1 MERKW
6 RRSSE
11 WPVLWLSF
19 SLACLSQ
26 AVAELNYSVA
36 EEVPQG
42 SVVGNIAKDL
52 GLNTQ
57 RISERNLRIISDSS
71 AQYFEINSVSG
82 ALVIKEIIDRE
93 VMCELSSTCSL
104 HLQVILQ
111 NPLEMH
117 RVVVEILD
125 VNDNAPQFPARNTT
139 LDISEAAGP
148 GTRFRLESAHDPDV
162 GINSLRTYQLASND
176 FFALT
181 VETKSD
187 GSKFPELVLEK
198 ALDRETQEGFRLLL
212 TAVDG
217 GQPEKSGTTLV
228 HINILDVN
236 DNAPVFDQPV
246 IKVSLLE
253 NSPPG
258 TLVTQL
264 NATDIDSGLNGQIT
278 YHFSKYTSDK
288 ILKLF
293 SVDSKTGEILVTGD
307 IDYEMADMYD
317 VTLQARDS
325 GNPAMEGSCNVKIEV
340 VDVNDNTPE
349 VTLTS
354 LTSSIREDAEPG
366 TVIALISAKDL
377 DSGKNG
383 KMTLKVASGLPFKLM
398 SVFGEHYKLVTDG
411 RLDRE
416 TVAEYKV
423 VVTATDA
430 GTPPLSSHNAFVVAL
445 SDVNDNAPT
454 FSQSSYSVDI
464 TENNAPGTLI
474 VTVSAFDPDFGENAR
489 LLYSILESPVQGT
502 SVASYVYINQDNGN
516 IVTMRSL
523 DYEQMNAF
531 QIHVQVRDS
540 GSPPRTSNVTVHVFV
555 VDQNDN
561 PPVILYPAHNAEEG
575 VQLTIPSSAPVGHV
589 VGKIVAVDP
598 DSGYNAWLSYSI
610 PPGQDA
616 ALFSINPHSG
626 QLCTTRKLAE
636 DDKDV
641 IGTTYSFSVVVKDN
655 GELAQL
661 SSSVSVTVTVE
672 EEGADTTSDSH
683 MISRRGPD
691 WMTNSTLYLI
701 AALAAVTGVFLITM
715 VVLLVRCLQHRTDSD
730 CCYPRK
736 GLRTRPSYHQ
746 RNNKDLHLQLNTDGP
761 IRYMEVVGGTQEPY
775 TRTYRPCYS
784 TLSSRSDFVF
794 VKTPMLS
801 HNNTLN
807 MTLTRKHLTNSVNE
821 QKPPNQ
827 DWRFN
832 QNQRPGPSGAAATP
846 EVAVGTGP
854 WPNPPTEA
862 EQLQALMAAANGA
875 SHTSS
880 PPLYSSPRSCLLIS
894 EVSEATNTL
903 TPGTMGLS
911 TRYSPQFTLQHVPD
925 YRQNVYIPGST
936 ATLTSNPQQQ
946 QQQQLQLQQQML
958 PNMPPQQA
966 LPPAQATGPDGAAG
980 GGAPGAQ
987 SEPPKAAQTP
997 ASKKKSTKKEKK

>member
-11 WPVLWLSF
+11 WPVLWLSL
-19 SLACLSQ
+19 SLACLSRV
-26 AVAELNYSVA
+26 VAELNYSVA
-36 EEVPQG
+36 EEVPPG

-57 RISERNLRIISDSS
+57 RIRERSLRINSDSS

-82 ALVIKEIIDRE
+82 ALVIKKTIDRE

-104 HLQVILQ
+104 RLEVLLQ
-111 NPLEMH
+111 NPLEIH

-125 VNDNAPQFPARNTT
+125 VNDNAPQFTAANTT

-228 HINILDVN
+228 LINILDVN
-236 DNAPVFDQPV
+236 DNAPVFDTPV
-246 IKVSLLE
+246 IRVSLLE
-253 NSPPG
+253 NSSPG

-278 YHFSKYTSDK
+278 YLFSKYTSDK
-288 ILKLF
+288 TQKLF
-293 SVDSKTGEILVTGD
+293 RVDSKTGEIYVKGD

-317 VTLQARDS
+317 VTVQARDS
-325 GNPAMEGSCNVKIEV
+325 GNPAMEGSCSVKIEV

-354 LTSSIREDAEPG
+354 LNSPIREDAEPG

-383 KMTLKVASGLPFKLM
+383 EVTLKVAPGLPFKLV

-416 TVAEYKV
+416 TMAEYKV

-464 TENNAPGTLI
+464 TENNSPGTPI
-474 VTVSAFDPDFGENAR
+474 VTVSALDPDSGENAR

-516 IVTMRSL
+516 IFTMRSL

-531 QIHVQVRDS
+531 QIHVQVRDA
-540 GSPPRTSNVTVHVFV
+540 GSPPRASNVTVHVFV

-561 PPVILYPAHNAEEG
+561 PPVILYPAHDADEG
-575 VQLTIPSSAPVGHV
+575 VRLTVPGSAPVNHV

-610 PPGQDA
+610 PPGPDA
-616 ALFSINPHSG
+616 ALFRIDAHSG
-626 QLCTTRKLAE
+626 QLRTARKLAE

-641 IGTTYSFSVVVKDN
+641 VGTTYSFSVVVKDN
-655 GELAQL
+655 GKSSQL

-672 EEGADTTSDSH
+672 EEGADAPKDSGPWTP
-683 MISRRGPD
+683 RRGSPD

-701 AALAAVTGVFLITM
+701 ASLAAVTGVFLITM
-715 VVLLVRCLQHRTDSD
+715 VVLLVRCLRHRTESD

-736 GLRTRPSYHQ
+736 GLRGRPSYHQ

-832 QNQRPGPSGAAATP
+832 QNQRPGPSGAAANP

-862 EQLQALMAAANGA
+862 EQLQALMAAAN
-875 SHTSS
+875 
-880 PPLYSSPRSCLLIS
+880 

-946 QQQQLQLQQQML
+946 QQQQQQQLQLQQQML

-966 LPPAQATGPDGAAG
+966 LPPPQATGPDGGAAA
-980 GGAPGAQ
+980 GGAPGGQ

>member
-6 RRSSE
+6 RQSSE
-11 WPVLWLSF
+11 WPVLWLSL
-19 SLACLSQ
+19 SLACLSR
-26 AVAELNYSVA
+26 AVAELNYSVS
-36 EEVPQG
+36 EEVPPG
-42 SVVGNIAKDL
+42 SVVGSIAKDL

-57 RISERNLRIISDSS
+57 RIKDRNLRIISDSS
-71 AQYFEINSVSG
+71 AHYFEINSVSG

-93 VMCELSSTCSL
+93 VMCGLSSTCSL
-104 HLQVILQ
+104 HLQIVLQ

-117 RVVVEILD
+117 RVLVEILD

-139 LDISEAAGP
+139 LEISEAAAP

-176 FFALT
+176 FFAVT

-187 GSKFPELVLEK
+187 GSKFPELVVEK
-198 ALDRETQEGFRLLL
+198 ALDRETLAGFRLLL

-228 HINILDVN
+228 LIKILDVN
-236 DNAPVFDQPV
+236 DNAPVFEQLV
-246 IKVSLLE
+246 IRVRLLE
-253 NSPPG
+253 NSVSG

-264 NATDIDSGLNGQIT
+264 NATDIDSGMNGQIT
-278 YHFSKYTSDK
+278 YHFSKYTPDR

-317 VTLQARDS
+317 VTIQARDS
-325 GNPAMEGSCNVKIEV
+325 GTPAMEGSCNVKIEII
-340 VDVNDNTPE
+340 DVNDNTPE

-354 LTSSIREDAEPG
+354 LTSPIREDAEPG

-377 DSGKNG
+377 DSSKNG
-383 KMTLKVASGLPFKLM
+383 EVTLKVASGLPFKLM

-416 TVAEYKV
+416 AVSEYNV
-423 VVTATDA
+423 VVMATDA
-430 GTPPLSSHNAFVVAL
+430 GTPPLSSQKAFVVAL

-464 TENNAPGTLI
+464 TENNAPGTPI
-474 VTVSAFDPDFGENAR
+474 VTVFASDPDAGDNAR
-489 LLYSILESPVQGT
+489 LSYSILESSVHGT

-516 IVTMRSL
+516 VFSMRSL

-531 QIHVQVRDS
+531 QIHVQVRDA
-540 GSPPRTSNVTVHVFV
+540 GTPPSTSNVTVHVFV

-561 PPVILYPAHNAEEG
+561 PPNILYPAHNAEDG
-575 VQLTIPSSAPVGHV
+575 IQLTIPGSALGGHV

-610 PPGQDA
+610 PPSPES
-616 ALFSINPHSG
+616 ALFRVDPHSG
-626 QLCTTRKLAE
+626 QLRTVRKLAE
-636 DDKDV
+636 DDKEV
-641 IGTTYSFSVVVKDN
+641 VGNTYSFAVVVKDN
-655 GELAQL
+655 GEPQL

-672 EEGADTTSDSH
+672 EEGADVSSDSRR
-683 MISRRGPD
+683 ISRRGPD

-701 AALAAVTGVFLITM
+701 ASLAAVTGVFLITM
-715 VVLLVRCLQHRTDSD
+715 VVLLVRCLRNRSDSD
-730 CCYPRK
+730 CCSGRK
-736 GLRTRPSYHQ
+736 GVRPRPSYHL
-746 RNNKDLHLQLNTDGP
+746 RNQKDPHLQLNTDGP
-761 IRYMEVVGGTQEPY
+761 IRYMEVVGGPQEPY

-807 MTLTRKHLTNSVNE
+807 MTLTRKHLTNSANE

-832 QNQRPGPSGAAATP
+832 QNQRPGPSGATANP
-846 EVAVGTGP
+846 DVPVGTGP
-854 WPNPPTEA
+854 WPQPPTEA
-862 EQLQALMAAANGA
+862 EQLQALMAAAN
-875 SHTSS
+875 
-880 PPLYSSPRSCLLIS
+880 

-936 ATLTSNPQQQ
+936 ATLGSNPQQQMLQQQLQQQHLQQQHLQ

-958 PNMPPQQA
+958 PQREA
-966 LPPAQATGPDGAAG
+966 LPPPQAVAAADDADQPDA
-980 GGAPGAQ
+980 
-987 SEPPKAAQTP
+987 SKANQTP
-997 ASKKKSTKKEKK
+997 ASKKKSTKKDKK